1 MSQRATRLSSSSCMR
16 RGVDRGFRHLTPN
29 LSLKCLATVLG
40 STWFTRLAFMM
51 SVMCTSSLPR
61 AFFTS
66 FFLLE
71 SSDRKL
77 TAVSFGFAPRVSLP
91 PRRNVDPPSARRTV
105 VRSGPASP
113 RPRREALSFA
123 CTSVGV
129 HFLLRLNARSSS
141 WGVMCGAIAGGT
153 PREVARVV
161 GAAAVSE
168 SA

>member
-1 MSQRATRLSSSSCMR
+1 
-16 RGVDRGFRHLTPN
+16 
-29 LSLKCLATVLG
+29 
-40 STWFTRLAFMM
+40 MM
-51 SVMCTSSLPR
+51 SVIRTSLLPR

-77 TAVSFGFAPRVSLP
+77 TAVNFGFAPRVSLP

-105 VRSGPASP
+105 VRSGPTSP

-129 HFLLRLNARSSS
+129 HFLLSSNARSSS
-141 WGVMCGAIAGGT
+141 LGVMCGAIAGGT
-153 PREVARVV
+153 AREVARV
-161 GAAAVSE
+161 GSAAEVTE